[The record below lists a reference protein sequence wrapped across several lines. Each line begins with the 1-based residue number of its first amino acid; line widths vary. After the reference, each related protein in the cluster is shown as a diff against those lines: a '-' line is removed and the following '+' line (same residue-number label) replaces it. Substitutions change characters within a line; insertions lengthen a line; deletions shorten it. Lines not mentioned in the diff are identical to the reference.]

1 MVLKNSQGLCYW
13 ITGLSAAGKTTIA
26 SELARLI
33 RESGSTIILLDGD
46 VLRNVLDTQAYSRD
60 ERLALGFKYSRMAK
74 LLTDQGANII
84 IATIALFHEIHS
96 WNREHILNYVEV
108 YLDVPKYELERRDP
122 KGLYKK
128 FRKGEV
134 KNVAGLD
141 QIVDFPVDPQ
151 FHFRW
156 YEGLEP
162 SNISNELFEHFKK
175 SLLKQNL

>member
-1 MVLKNSQGLCYW
+1 M
-13 ITGLSAAGKTTIA
+13 
-26 SELARLI
+26 
-33 RESGSTIILLDGD
+33 
-46 VLRNVLDTQAYSRD
+46 
-60 ERLALGFKYSRMAK
+60 GFKYSRMAK

-134 KNVAGLD
+134 KM
-141 QIVDFPVDPQ
+141 
-151 FHFRW
+151 
-156 YEGLEP
+156 
-162 SNISNELFEHFKK
+162 
-175 SLLKQNL
+175 